1 MYKYFSEL
9 EKLKDFKTY
18 LIRESFDKKQDLFTS
33 NITFSDNLL
42 KKIGNLF
49 PKLNKI
55 DELIVAL
62 NENLMMKTPEYN
74 LSSYETR
81 LSNEEFFQHKDEW
94 YFETHYDLKEKIDL
108 SSWNL
113 QCVLKKNIL

>member
-9 EKLKDFKTY
+9 EKLRDFKTY
-18 LIRESFDKKQDLFTS
+18 LARESFDKNQDLFIN

-42 KKIGNLF
+42 KKLDNLF

-55 DELIVAL
+55 DEFIIAL

-74 LSSYETR
+74 LLSYEAW
-81 LSNEEFFQHKDEW
+81 LNF
-94 YFETHYDLKEKIDL
+94 
-108 SSWNL
+108 
-113 QCVLKKNIL
+113 